1 MLVAT
6 ISVGR
11 RVFTGGQPPK
21 VRPTKSRRSCGV
33 AVDGMCTSNAA
44 VKSTTII
51 VFFRRRL
58 LKLGE
63 VRQSLA
69 EFGGVCNEVNKNRES
84 RSRSV
89 FYTGRGAPRA
99 GGRAVASRPV

>member
-51 VFFRRRL
+51 VFRRRL

-63 VRQSLA
+63 VRRSLA
-69 EFGGVCNEVNKNRES
+69 EFGGVCNEVYKRRES
-84 RSRSV
+84 V
-89 FYTGRGAPRA
+89 LHTAVPRCPRWHWFA
-99 GGRAVASRPV
+99 YP

>member
-51 VFFRRRL
+51 VFRRRL

-63 VRQSLA
+63 VDQVMLR
-69 EFGGVCNEVNKNRES
+69 ERIPEVRT
-84 RSRSV
+84 RRHV
-89 FYTGRGAPRA
+89 YHHLGRGEIDH
-99 GGRAVASRPV
+99 

>member
-51 VFFRRRL
+51 VFRRRL

-63 VRQSLA
+63 VRRSLA
-69 EFGGVCNEVNKNRES
+69 EFGGVW
-84 RSRSV
+84 RSLAKLV
-89 FYTGRGAPRA
+89 I
-99 GGRAVASRPV
+99 

>member
-51 VFFRRRL
+51 VFRRRL
-58 LKLGE
+58 LKLLVVVGE
-63 VRQSLA
+63 VKK
-69 EFGGVCNEVNKNRES
+69 GG
-84 RSRSV
+84 
-89 FYTGRGAPRA
+89 FAPIGDRRA
-99 GGRAVASRPV
+99 ATA